1 MPTETNIV
9 RQGAKQ
15 EAAQVGIGLPVRV
28 GGVLFMLVFVVFGTW
43 AALAPL
49 EGAAHAPGRVSVASH
64 SKTVQHLEGGI
75 VSEIL
80 AQNGDYVSAG
90 EP

>member
-49 EGAAHAPGRVSVASH
+49 
-64 SKTVQHLEGGI
+64 
-75 VSEIL
+75 
-80 AQNGDYVSAG
+80 
-90 EP
+90 